1 MGTAALTRQHV
12 SRRPPRL
19 LLPAPREESRRPGAS
34 NILAFHARP
43 SRPGRRLRPGVVLPV
58 AGLLLVLAVAPAV
71 GTLSEKRP
79 VAMVSAS
86 APGTAEALA
95 GYLISEPIQ
104 KTGPRGELPRTL
116 KVASHRVGPGDS
128 LLAIA
133 ERYRV
138 SVDAL
143 ISFNNIR
150 RARSLQ
156 AGAELQVP
164 NADGLAYTVRRGD
177 SLRGIADRY
186 GVSLESLLDWNGIES
201 DVIHAGQS
209 LFIPGARLPASVR
222 ESVIGKLMVFPAR
235 GDLSSRFGWRQNPF
249 TGLREH
255 HNGLDIG
262 APIGTPVV
270 AAMAGRV
277 AAVGISPVY
286 GRYVILAHSGGLQTL
301 YGHLSR
307 ALVSR
312 GVSVSQGQQ
321 IGEVGNTGYST
332 GSHLHFTVFR
342 NGAPVDPLRFFQ

>member
-12 SRRPPRL
+12 SRRPARL

-43 SRPGRRLRPGVVLPV
+43 IRPGRRFRPGVVFPV
-58 AGLLLVLAVAPAV
+58 AGLLLVLAVVPAV

-79 VAMVSAS
+79 APIASAS
-86 APGTAEALA
+86 PPGTAEALA
-95 GYLISEPIQ
+95 GLPDQRADPE
-104 KTGPRGELPRTL
+104 GRAPRGAAAHAQGRHPSRRAAAR
-116 KVASHRVGPGDS
+116 ASSRS
-128 LLAIA
+128 LQ
-133 ERYRV
+133 RYGV

-143 ISFNNIR
+143 ISFNNIT

-156 AGAELQVP
+156 AGVELQVP

-177 SLRGIADRY
+177 SLRGIAARY
-186 GVSLESLLDWNGIES
+186 GVSLESLLDWNRIES
-201 DVIHAGQS
+201 EVIHAGQS
-209 LFIPGARLPASVR
+209 LFVPGARLPASVR
-222 ESVIGKLMVFPAR
+222 ESVLGKLMVFPTR
-235 GDLSSRFGWRQNPF
+235 GELSSRFGWRQNPF

-262 APIGTPVV
+262 APVGTPVV

-286 GRYVILAHSGGLQTL
+286 GRYVILAHAGGLQTL
-301 YGHLSR
+301 YGHLNR

-312 GVSVSQGQQ
+312 GADGLAGPADRRGRQYRLQHGLASPLHGVPQQ
-321 IGEVGNTGYST
+321 
-332 GSHLHFTVFR
+332 R
-342 NGAPVDPLRFFQ
+342 AR